1 MYIYNITQS
10 CPSPIFTV
18 SLNLDR
24 FSYALLLL
32 PLAFACRS
40 LTARRTAL
48 RAVNGRR
55 FAPPPPPA
63 PSCRR
68 SPDTFS
74 LSPLL
79 GFMCHVH
86 ARRMVPRPGLANKF
100 AAHFL
105 WHVPICS
112 ASLLCKL
119 HATVGAGP
127 AAARKATVLTS
138 KVARQRSSWFA
149 TQPPWSGKA

>member
-1 MYIYNITQS
+1 M
-10 CPSPIFTV
+10 PVDPEGV
-18 SLNLDR
+18 LWPPVLW
-24 FSYALLLL
+24 LLVVAASGLTCK
-32 PLAFACRS
+32 LAHRS
-40 LTARRTAL
+40 TDGASRRQRTAL

-55 FAPPPPPA
+55 FAPPPPA
-63 PSCRR
+63 PSCRC
-68 SPDTFS
+68 SPDTPS

>member
-1 MYIYNITQS
+1 MLPVAYIYNLLESGTVFLCLVAAAPCFCLS
-10 CPSPIFTV
+10 ARSP
-18 SLNLDR
+18 LG
-24 FSYALLLL
+24 
-32 PLAFACRS
+32 
-40 LTARRTAL
+40 
-48 RAVNGRR
+48 GRR
-55 FAPPPPPA
+55 FAPPPPPV
-63 PSCRR
+63 PSCRC
-68 SPDTFS
+68 SPDTPS